1 MASIDRDYMN
11 RRTRK
16 REDDPARYDPRMF
29 RRAADPLPASALKPS
44 LTTTRSWRAA
54 PPRRVTL
61 SMKEWTVVGL
71 AILLAA
77 VAVSWGLYQVS
88 RWLGEWNNPRSGST
102 AAVVTETAGGRE
114 GPWTF
119 DPPRAGPGSAV
130 AATPGNASGDSLP
143 SQPLSG
149 NGSVPAANAVRGQP
163 AARGNTTPPAVL
175 NDGAPI
181 TKCSGGGRV
190 SYSQDGRCPAGQ
202 SPVDLR
208 LRPLAGVADADRT
221 KPKANPIPNP
231 NPKPSPSPDPK
242 AASRAAQPP
251 TSKATAKERT
261 PPAANAATAH
271 LTPCQSLAAGI
282 DRIDRQ
288 SRRPQSGARQD
299 ELCAERQLLRERQIK
314 LGC

>member
-1 MASIDRDYMN
+1 MALIDRDYMN

-29 RRAADPLPASALKPS
+29 RRAPDPLPASALRPS

-54 PPRRVTL
+54 QPRRVTL

-71 AILLAA
+71 VILLAA

-88 RWLGEWNNPRSGST
+88 RWLGEWNNPRGGST

-114 GPWTF
+114 GPWAF

-130 AATPGNASGDSLP
+130 AATPGTASGDSLSLQSP
-143 SQPLSG
+143 AGGAPVS
-149 NGSVPAANAVRGQP
+149 AANAVRSLP
-163 AARGNTTPPAVL
+163 AARGNTPPAVL
-175 NDGAPI
+175 NDGVPI

-221 KPKANPIPNP
+221 KPNP
-231 NPKPSPSPDPK
+231 NPKPDPK
-242 AASRAAQPP
+242 AASPAAHSPA
-251 TSKATAKERT
+251 SKATAKERT
-261 PPAANAATAH
+261 PPAANPPTAH

-288 SRRPQSGARQD
+288 SRQPQSGARQD
-299 ELCAERQLLRERQIK
+299 QLRAERQLLRERQVK

>member
-1 MASIDRDYMN
+1 MALIDRDYMN

-29 RRAADPLPASALKPS
+29 RRAPDPLPASALRPS

-54 PPRRVTL
+54 QPRRVTL

-71 AILLAA
+71 VILLAA

-88 RWLGEWNNPRSGST
+88 RWLGEWNNPRGGST

-114 GPWTF
+114 GPWAF

-130 AATPGNASGDSLP
+130 AATPGTAGGYPPSAQAAAPASPPPRNP
-143 SQPLSG
+143 SG
-149 NGSVPAANAVRGQP
+149 
-163 AARGNTTPPAVL
+163 ARGNTPPAVL
-175 NDGAPI
+175 NDGVPI

-208 LRPLAGVADADRT
+208 LRPLAGVADADRAKT
-221 KPKANPIPNP
+221 NPKP
-231 NPKPSPSPDPK
+231 NPKPDPK
-242 AASRAAQPP
+242 AASPAANPP
-251 TSKATAKERT
+251 ARKATAQERT
-261 PPAANAATAH
+261 PPAADASTAP

-288 SRRPQSGARQD
+288 SRQPQNGARQD
-299 ELCAERQLLRERQIK
+299 QLRAERQLLRERQVK